1 MNEENIRIE
10 DIIDAIKSRWQMILS
25 LTLIATIIAV
35 IVSFFFIKPKYEA
48 STKLFIGKETS
59 SENKYNS
66 SDVQMYQS
74 LLKTYVDVI
83 KTDDL
88 ISSAIDNKNIDKT
101 SQQIKSSLS
110 VEAVANTQI
119 IKISYVSD
127 DKNECKRVV
136 ENIANTFVNKSS
148 ELISN
153 ANVQIVESVRLPE
166 KPVSPNKKLNI
177 AIAAVVGLAIGI
189 GIALLQEFLNN
200 TFKEK
205 EQVEALLGVPV
216 IGTIPNEE
224 KM

>member
-10 DIIDAIKSRWQMILS
+10 DIIDAIKSRWQMIVS

-59 SENKYNS
+59 SENKYSS

-88 ISSAIDNKNIDKT
+88 ISSAVDNKNINKT
-101 SQQIKSSLS
+101 SEQIKSSLS

-119 IKISYVSD
+119 IKISYVSN
-127 DKNECKRVV
+127 DKNECKSVV

-177 AIAAVVGLAIGI
+177 AIAAFIGLAVGI

-216 IGTIPNEE
+216 IGTIPNEQ